1 MSALYELARQYR
13 DDLTKLEELDLDQQ
27 TLADTIEG
35 MGGELE
41 QKAVAVAMWARNLEA
56 SADAIEEA
64 AKAMQERAKV
74 ARKRADSTRAYLLGA
89 MQATG
94 IKRIECPH
102 FVISVRQSPES
113 VEIDD
118 EAQIPPAYMTDP
130 KPVPPKPDKALIKRA
145 LQDGH
150 EVPGARLARGV
161 RLEIKQ

>member
-1 MSALYELARQYR
+1 MTQLYVLAQQYR
-13 DDLTKLEELDLDQQ
+13 ADLDQLAELDLDPQ

-64 AKAMQERAKV
+64 AKAMQERAKA

-89 MQATG
+89 MQSTG
-94 IKRIECPH
+94 IKKIECPH

-113 VEIDD
+113 VEIED
-118 EAQIPPAYMTDP
+118 ETQIPPDYMTDP

-145 LQDGH
+145 IQDGF
-150 EVPGARLARGV
+150 EVPGCKLVRGAS
-161 RLEIKQ
+161 LQIK